1 MNYYMLVE
9 KDHPRQSWALI
20 TEEKKTKRPER
31 PPEIPPTVHR
41 LLGQPFPPGL
51 RFKPQ
56 YSRYRCKLCRRFDE
70 YEVFDEGFDDG
81 VKIRIKGDFGHT
93 TDRVFVVNDRFV
105 KAIGS
110 VNAQGY
116 ELKPLGKSGWHAL
129 RVTCL
134 VKVLPGVL
142 EASGMPCPEC
152 GRKEYAG
159 GCVQK
164 VSEIAVPESPNTFF
178 ASQESLPLPFWD
190 RDIFLTEDLMQ
201 AMKSNGIKGGY
212 CYRLYTDEEW
222 SRLKVNPVGIVDD
235 RPRWSLIFL

>member
-31 PPEIPPTVHR
+31 PPEIPSTVHR

-134 VKVLPGVL
+134 VNIAPGVIKTSDEKCL
-142 EASGMPCPEC
+142 EC
-152 GRKEYAG
+152 GRPNEAWRS
-159 GCVQK
+159 VQRI
-164 VSEIAVPESPNTFF
+164 SEIEIPTKANTFF
-178 ASQESLPLPFWD
+178 TSKQSWPFHFYG
-190 RDIFLTEDLMQ
+190 RYLFVTEDLMQ
-201 AMKSNGIKGGY
+201 AIKSNGIKGGY

-222 SRLKVNPVGIVDD
+222 SKLKVNPVGIVDD
-235 RPRWSLIFL
+235 RPRWSTIVL